1 MLTEET
7 VNNILN
13 YWFPNEKYNKFWFD
27 NNSDIDNYI
36 NKEYY
41 DILINLYN
49 YILKLTD
56 DELNNL
62 TSKQLIV
69 YIIILDQFSRNISRV
84 NDVIDNIKINE
95 MTNLAITLS
104 YLWIN
109 KKLFLQEPINKNVFA
124 LMPLRHSYKLYN
136 YKIIINVL
144 SQINDNDKDN
154 EIYIKFKNNTIH
166 RYNLLI

>member
-1 MLTEET
+1 MLSDITI
-7 VNNILN
+7 NNILN

-27 NNSDIDNYI
+27 NNPNIDNYL
-36 NKEYY
+36 NNEYY
-41 DILINLYN
+41 DILINLYD
-49 YILKLTD
+49 YILELTD
-56 DELNNL
+56 DKLNNL
-62 TSKQLIV
+62 TPNQLIV

-84 NDVIDNIKINE
+84 NDDIDNIKINE

-109 KKLFLQEPINKNVFA
+109 KKLYLQEPINKNVFA

-144 SQINDNDKDN
+144 SQINDKDKDN
-154 EIYIKFKNNTIH
+154 EIYIKFKNNTMY
-166 RYNLLI
+166 RYKLLL